1 MESAVNVISCRVSG
15 KVWVLCACL
24 LATPAWAAPPNFSG
38 KTNEIEAVK
47 GKKYV
52 LGPQHGPWMI
62 MVASLSEPPPEY
74 RADGPGPVEAAHDL
88 VYELRKKGIP
98 AYFFE
103 QQEEIQPLHTLDHGG
118 RAARRVVKAKD
129 HRVCVIAGNYPSAD
143 DTVAQKTL
151 NWIKDFSPPA
161 FKEHAV
167 FHPTPGRPK
176 PLSGAFLTINPLLS
190 PADLAQQQTDPLL
203 LKLNTG
209 RKYSLLNNQGKY
221 TLVVASFRG
230 KAELLSKSENRDLE
244 ISKALDEAGYH
255 AEILCQLLREQKLHH
270 QRQFDAYVWHDRD
283 RSLVCVGAFDSEN
296 DPLIPRMFELFAE
309 CKQLHRATDTEVVM
323 AQYLMVPEP
332 DKSNWVFPKLS
343 LAVRR
348 NREVAPLP
356 RYTFAFDPKPQ
367 LMRVPMSG
375 NKSR

>member
-1 MESAVNVISCRVSG
+1 MNVISRRVSL
-15 KVWVLCACL
+15 KICALSACL
-24 LATPAWAAPPNFSG
+24 WAAPIWAGPINVLG

-47 GKKYV
+47 GKKYP
-52 LGPQHGPWMI
+52 LGRQHGPWMI

-103 QQEEIQPLHTLDHGG
+103 QQEEMQPLHTMDRGG
-118 RAARRVVKAKD
+118 KIARRMIKSKD
-129 HRVCVIAGNYPSAD
+129 HRVCVVAGNYSSAD
-143 DTVAQKTL
+143 DSIAQETL
-151 NWIKDFSPPA
+151 NWIKEFSPPA
-161 FKEHAV
+161 FANHAV

-190 PADLAQQQTDPLL
+190 PEDLAQQKTDPLL

-209 RKYSLLNNQGKY
+209 RKYSLLQNQGRY

-230 KAELLSKSENRDLE
+230 KAELLSKSEDRDLQ

-255 AEILCQLLREQKLHH
+255 AEILCQALREQNLHH
-270 QRQFDAYVWHDRD
+270 QRQFDSYVWHDRD
-283 RSLVCVGAFDSEN
+283 RSLVCVGAFDSED
-296 DPLIPRMFELFAE
+296 DPRIPRMYEFFAE
-309 CKQLHRATDTEVVM
+309 RKQIHPATQTEVIM
-323 AQYLMVPEP
+323 AQSLMVPEP

-367 LMRVPMSG
+367 LMRVPLSG